1 MAATSAPPPAGRL
14 AFVDNL
20 RGLSILLV
28 VLIHLAILYGGLGS
42 ESILRREPGA
52 LATFLSAWYSF
63 SALAFVLGL
72 MFWIAGLFT
81 PGAYDRK
88 GPARFLRD
96 RLVRLGGPLLIYDLL
111 VNPIIVY
118 LRGVDGQA
126 AGASLADFVGGYTG
140 FVTGIGT
147 GPTWFVWNLLLF
159 NLVYVAWRLATRAD
173 TTAAP
178 AAIPPR
184 PRAVL
189 AYTLALAAA
198 TFLIRLAWPMGWSNW
213 LNLRLPFYAQYVSLF
228 VLGLAAFHGRWLDGL
243 PDVSGGRWLILGG
256 LAVMAFPLL
265 AFATPDFGRLFGGP
279 DWMALAFAVWE
290 SVVCVALGLGLTL
303 FFRRR
308 FNTQGRLARWIS
320 ANAYAVYIFHVPV
333 IFFVTLALRALTIP
347 PLLLLGLATL
357 VSVPVCFLVAWLI
370 RLFPPSRLIFG

>member
-1 MAATSAPPPAGRL
+1 MAATTAPLPAGRL

-42 ESILRREPGA
+42 ESILRREPSA

-63 SALAFVLGL
+63 SAQAFVLGL

-96 RLVRLGGPLLIYDLL
+96 RLIRLGGPLLIYDLL
-111 VNPIIVY
+111 INPVIVY

-126 AGASLADFVGGYTG
+126 TGASLSNFVRGYTD
-140 FVTGIGT
+140 FLTGIGT

-159 NLVYVAWRLATRAD
+159 NLVYVAWRLTTRAAPMA
-173 TTAAP
+173 TP

-189 AYTLALAAA
+189 AYTLALATA
-198 TFLIRLAWPMGWSNW
+198 TFLIRLVWPMGWSHW

-228 VLGLAAFHGRWLDGL
+228 ILGLAAFRQRWLDRL
-243 PDVSGGRWLILGG
+243 PDTSGGRWLIPGG
-256 LAVMAFPLL
+256 MAVLAFP
-265 AFATPDFGRLFGGP
+265 PWP
-279 DWMALAFAVWE
+279 
-290 SVVCVALGLGLTL
+290 SP
-303 FFRRR
+303 RRISSGSSAAP
-308 FNTQGRLARWIS
+308 TGWRWS
-320 ANAYAVYIFHVPV
+320 
-333 IFFVTLALRALTIP
+333 
-347 PLLLLGLATL
+347 
-357 VSVPVCFLVAWLI
+357 S
-370 RLFPPSRLIFG
+370 PSGNRSCASRWA